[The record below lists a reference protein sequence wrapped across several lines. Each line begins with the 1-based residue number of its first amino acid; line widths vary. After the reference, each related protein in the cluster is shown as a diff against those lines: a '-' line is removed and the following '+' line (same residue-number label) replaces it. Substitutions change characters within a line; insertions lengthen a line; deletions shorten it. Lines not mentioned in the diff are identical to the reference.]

1 MRGSP
6 ALAVDRAAFF
16 REALSPDLASPRRRG
31 TEPRPSLTELTTP
44 SKIRSRCT
52 ERTATKH

>member
-6 ALAVDRAAFF
+6 ALAVDRAVFF
-16 REALSPDLASPRRRG
+16 REVLSPDLASPRRRG

-44 SKIRSRCT
+44 SKIRSPCT
-52 ERTATKH
+52 GKTATEH